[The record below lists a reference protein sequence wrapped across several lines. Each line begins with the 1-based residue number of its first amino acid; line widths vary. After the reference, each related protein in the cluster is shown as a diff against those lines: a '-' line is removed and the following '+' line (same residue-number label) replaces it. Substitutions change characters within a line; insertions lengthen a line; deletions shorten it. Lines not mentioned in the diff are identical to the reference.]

1 MKIGARA
8 QMMRAAAA
16 IAAALA
22 MSLLV
27 QASVAFADNGP
38 HIKGAG
44 LTPDSC
50 AMCHRA
56 HTAKAP
62 YLLKESQTSLC
73 YTCHGSAG
81 TGSSLDVVDGLG
93 YTEHTR
99 DPKKIAGALRGGGFK
114 YALIESNNPSGNGY
128 VGEVPARSSGVLV
141 TSTHSV
147 DESSQMAWGNGP
159 ISASVNYGTTIS
171 LTCGSCHDP
180 HGNGNYR
187 ILRPIPVESGAP
199 EPGVTVPDVNTKYEI
214 EPGRFAKY
222 DYTTENYWDVED
234 ENDPNFIL
242 NISAW
247 CATCHT
253 RYLAGSKSARTNS
266 GDAVYTYRHRT
277 NFTSQ
282 GSPTCVQCHVTH
294 GSNASM
300 GPYSSAVPFPDG
312 SSGGSDSR
320 LLRIDNRG
328 VCQMCHNK

>member
-1 MKIGARA
+1 MTKRA
-8 QMMRAAAA
+8 QARMRTAGAV
-16 IAAALA
+16 AALLA
-22 MSLLV
+22 VSLL
-27 QASVAFADNGP
+27 APAEPALADNGP
-38 HIKGAG
+38 HVKGAG

-50 AMCHRA
+50 AACHRA
-56 HTAKAP
+56 HTAQAP

-73 YTCHGSAG
+73 YTCHGSSGAG
-81 TGSSLDVVDGLG
+81 ANTDVQDGVGYSGAGRTGA
-93 YTEHTR
+93 
-99 DPKKIAGALRGGGFK
+99 KGALRGGGFK

-128 VGEVPARSSGVLV
+128 VGEVPARSSGAPV

-147 DESSQMAWGNGP
+147 DESTQTAWGNGP
-159 ISASVNYGTTIS
+159 ISASVAYGTTMP

-187 ILRPIPVESGAP
+187 VLRPIPVESGA
-199 EPGVTVPDVNTKYEI
+199 ETGVTIPDAATK
-214 EPGRFAKY
+214 A
-222 DYTTENYWDVED
+222 YTTVNYWEVED
-234 ENDPNFIL
+234 EHDSEFIAK
-242 NISAW
+242 ISGW

-253 RYLAGSKSARTNS
+253 RYLAGTKSARTDS

-282 GSPTCVQCHVTH
+282 GTPTCVQCHVAH

-312 SSGGSDSR
+312 SAGGSDSR